1 MVRVSKLSRS
11 IGKFAIIRCMTKMRL
26 WLPVVIYGWL
36 RSLAMSSEMRS
47 HLKATSRSEIASIMV
62 LLTSYRRL
70 LTRMS
75 THKSIA
81 VSLWDDISRMVPR
94 LIRIRALLKTQSI
107 NWQLMSVILERTSMV
122 SMRLSLAKQ
131 RISVVQPILSMQTIG
146 QLRIWQTSC
155 SHHTN
160 CT

>member
-1 MVRVSKLSRS
+1 MVRVSKLSRN
-11 IGKFAIIRCMTKMRL
+11 IGKFAIIRCMTRTRL
-26 WLPVVIYGWL
+26 WLLVVIFEWL
-36 RSLAMSSEMRS
+36 RSLATSSVMRS
-47 HLKATSRSEIASIMV
+47 HLKAISRSEMARSMV
-62 LLTSYRRL
+62 LLINYRRL

-107 NWQLMSVILERTSMV
+107 NWQLMSVILGRTSMV
-122 SMRLSLAKQ
+122 SMRLYLAKQ

-146 QLRIWQTSC
+146 QLRTWQTSC